1 VSHESVLTTLDLD
14 DLTPRQL
21 RKILNGVARS
31 QLPYA
36 KKSEDEKKEQADE
49 DGKKVDS
56 MADLL
61 TEKKGDSKP
70 PKVLATDLPASDK
83 DDDED
88 EDSKD
93 TKKKKA

>member
-1 VSHESVLTTLDLD
+1 
-14 DLTPRQL
+14 
-21 RKILNGVARS
+21 
-31 QLPYA
+31 
-36 KKSEDEKKEQADE
+36 
-49 DGKKVDS
+49 